1 MRTTPFAPLVLALGA
16 APAAACMLAA
26 LGAGALGWFSPVA
39 LPATPTVAP
48 AAQGAAGAP
57 YDLGSLHG
65 AHGFSYSGTR
75 VGVGAVAS
83 SGRIEFDG
91 AGGLSA
97 SFTTAVNGNVF
108 NGRFTGTYQV
118 RGDGTGSILVNLP
131 WLATQAHGSFVIL
144 DGGAGTYFTSTD
156 AGYSVTGT
164 TRQM

>member
-1 MRTTPFAPLVLALGA
+1 MRTTQLSPLLLALTA

-26 LGAGALGWFSPVA
+26 LGFGASGWF
-39 LPATPTVAP
+39 AP
-48 AAQGAAGAP
+48 AAHPALSIVAPIAPSSAGAP

-97 SFTTAVNGNVF
+97 SFTTAVDGNVF
-108 NGRFTGTYQV
+108 NGRFTGSYLV
-118 RGDGTGSILVNLP
+118 RGDGTGSVLIELP
-131 WLATQAHGSFVIL
+131 WLLTQAHGTFVIL
-144 DGGAGTYFTSTD
+144 DNGAGTYFTSTD

>member
-1 MRTTPFAPLVLALGA
+1 MRTTQLIPFLLALTA
-16 APAAACMLAA
+16 LASFSPAAR
-26 LGAGALGWFSPVA
+26 
-39 LPATPTVAP
+39 PAPSTVAP
-48 AAQGAAGAP
+48 IAQSDVGAD

-75 VGVGAVAS
+75 VGVGPVAS

-97 SFTTAVNGNVF
+97 SFTTSIDGIIF
-108 NGRFTGTYQV
+108 TGRFTGSYLV
-118 RGDGTGSILVNLP
+118 RGDGTGSVLINLP
-131 WLATQAHGSFVIL
+131 WLPAQAHGSFVIL

-164 TRQM
+164 TRRM

>member
-1 MRTTPFAPLVLALGA
+1 MRTTTPAPLFRALTS
-16 APAAACMLAA
+16 APAAAFMLAA

-39 LPATPTVAP
+39 RAAPSTVAP
-48 AAQGAAGAP
+48 VAQSGAGAP
-57 YDLGSLHG
+57 YDLASLHG

-75 VGVGAVAS
+75 VGVGPVAS

-108 NGRFTGTYQV
+108 TGRFSGSYLV
-118 RGDGTGSILVNLP
+118 RGDGTGSIVINLP
-131 WLATQAHGSFVIL
+131 WLATQAHGTFVII
-144 DGGAGTYFTSTD
+144 DNGAGTYFTSTD

>member
-1 MRTTPFAPLVLALGA
+1 MRTTSLPALLLALTA
-16 APAAACMLAA
+16 APAAALAA
-26 LGAGALGWFSPVA
+26 LGVGAVGWF
-39 LPATPTVAP
+39 AP
-48 AAQGAAGAP
+48 AAQPALSIAAPIAPSSAGAP

-75 VGVGAVAS
+75 VGVGVVAS

-97 SFTTAVNGNVF
+97 SFTTSVNGNVF
-108 NGRFTGTYQV
+108 NGRFTGSYLV
-118 RGDGTGSILVNLP
+118 RGDGTGSVLIDLP
-131 WLATQAHGSFVIL
+131 WLLTQSRGTFVIL
-144 DGGAGTYFTSTD
+144 DNGAGTYFTSTD

>member
-1 MRTTPFAPLVLALGA
+1 MRTTQLNPLVLALTT
-16 APAAACMLAA
+16 APAAACLLAA
-26 LGAGALGWFSPVA
+26 LGIGALGWFSPVA
-39 LPATPTVAP
+39 RAAPSTVASM
-48 AAQGAAGAP
+48 AQSGAGP
-57 YDLGSLHG
+57 TYDLGSLHG

-97 SFTTAVNGNVF
+97 SFTTAVDGNVF
-108 NGRFTGTYQV
+108 TGRFTGSYLV
-118 RGDGTGSILVNLP
+118 RDDGTGSILIQLP
-131 WLATQAHGSFVIL
+131 WLMTQARGTFVIL
-144 DGGAGTYFTSTD
+144 DDGAGTFFTSTD